1 MKEQDAFK
9 TYSVIVKHEKKYSI
23 WSTDRDLPNGWK
35 SAGKHGEKTECLD
48 YIRTVWTELLPLSVR
63 KRRDEASKRSSV
75 GVAEKAEPPG
85 EAQMDRLADVEHRVT
100 VDIGDEKSAEGLTLS
115 RSFARVL
122 TLILSGEVAV
132 PQR

>member
-1 MKEQDAFK
+1 MQDQDAFK
-9 TYSVIVKHEKKYSI
+9 TYSVIVKHEEQYCI
-23 WSTDRDLPNGWK
+23 WPTEEDLPNGWK
-35 SAGKHGEKTECLD
+35 SVGKHGEKAECID
-48 YIRTVWTELLPLSVR
+48 YIKTVWTDMRPLSLRR
-63 KRRDEASKRSSV
+63 KRDEASKRPSV
-75 GVAEKAEPPG
+75 IVAEETVPPG
-85 EAQMDRLADVEHRVT
+85 KSLIDRLADVEHRVT